1 MEHCIIT
8 EKFTL
13 IPKHLYKPEYLGEM
27 FTIAENETVR
37 SIVLEKHDAV
47 LSYASPDN
55 SPEEAVPLAYRLIKA
70 AEMLNEHNKVVVN
83 YLPEKKISHIV
94 AMEGKKL
101 LLANTYRTCDA
112 KTLLYFIELVLQ
124 QVMFNP
130 QLTRIHIYGHMKQDE
145 TKLVEGYFCGVETIE
160 GHTK

>member
-47 LSYASPDN
+47 RES
-55 SPEEAVPLAYRLIKA
+55 
-70 AEMLNEHNKVVVN
+70 
-83 YLPEKKISHIV
+83 ISS
-94 AMEGKKL
+94 L
-101 LLANTYRTCDA
+101 
-112 KTLLYFIELVLQ
+112 
-124 QVMFNP
+124 
-130 QLTRIHIYGHMKQDE
+130 
-145 TKLVEGYFCGVETIE
+145 
-160 GHTK
+160 

>member
-47 LSYASPDN
+47 LSYASSNN
-55 SPEEAVPLAYRLIKA
+55 SPQEAVPLAYQLIEA
-70 AEMLNEHNKVVVN
+70 VETLNEHNKVVVS
-83 YLPEKKISHIV
+83 YLPERKMSYIV

-130 QLTRIHIYGHMKQDE
+130 QLTRIHIYGHMEQDE
-145 TKLVEGYFCGVETIE
+145 VKLLEGYFCGVETI
-160 GHTK
+160 GAI